1 MSQANA
7 ELARSGIDAL
17 NRLGV
22 DAVIDLCDPQIEWI
36 AIPGF
41 LPDAEDFH
49 GHAGVRA
56 WFDKVGETFR
66 DVRWE
71 AEEITDAGGR
81 LLVALK
87 FVATARTSG
96 IPGEFRLFQAW
107 TIRDSKLVRLE
118 SYLSRDEA
126 LNAVGLAG

>member
-1 MSQANA
+1 
-7 ELARSGIDAL
+7 
-17 NRLGV
+17 LGV

-36 AIPGF
+36 AVLGV

-71 AEEITDAGGR
+71 AEEITDAGDR
-81 LLVALK
+81 LLV
-87 FVATARTSG
+87 
-96 IPGEFRLFQAW
+96 
-107 TIRDSKLVRLE
+107 
-118 SYLSRDEA
+118 
-126 LNAVGLAG
+126 